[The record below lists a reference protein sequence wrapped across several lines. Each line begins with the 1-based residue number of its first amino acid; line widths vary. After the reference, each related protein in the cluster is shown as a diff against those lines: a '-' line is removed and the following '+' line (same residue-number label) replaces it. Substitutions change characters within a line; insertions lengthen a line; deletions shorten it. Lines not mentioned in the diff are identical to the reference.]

1 MSIKNILNKLD
12 VDALD
17 LLKGSG
23 TTFFIRIF
31 GIILLYV
38 FTLIITN
45 QFGADIY
52 GEFSFFILSL
62 KILSLLAMAG
72 MDTYLLRYISDDP
85 QQNKISN
92 FIGKGTI
99 AVLGNSLLL
108 IAVVYLL
115 TVNNFKTFFS
125 DYYYIFLV
133 LLCLFPFTILKMN
146 AQSYRALKN
155 TAMFSVLEFAGIPL
169 LSIIAFYVLKYSSGI
184 TDFTPVNAYILA
196 VLLMFFLSLFQWQF
210 KFGGALLSK
219 FWSHVKDIPK
229 TNKLAVPFLIA
240 GSSIFFGQWV
250 VALILK
256 YFSGN
261 ESLGNFEAALR
272 IGYLLMMPL
281 VAGTTI
287 AAPIFSRKYGQG
299 ETEGL
304 KRILKLTTNAIF
316 LITFPMLLIIFIFSD
331 QLMALYGNDFTQS
344 GDVLRIL
351 LIGLFFNALTGPISV
366 MLQMSEKQVLVQNV
380 FLATTI
386 INIILSFFL
395 IPKFGIV
402 GAAWCNVIYQ
412 ILVNGILLIY
422 LKRKFGYLSFGR

>member
-1 MSIKNILNKLD
+1 MSVKNILNKLD
-12 VDALD
+12 VDTLD

-31 GIILLYV
+31 GIILLYL

-45 QFGADIY
+45 QFGAEIY

-85 QQNKISN
+85 ERNKISN

-99 AVLGNSLLL
+99 AVLANSIIL
-108 IAVVYLL
+108 IAIVYLL

-125 DYYYIFLV
+125 DYYYIILV

-155 TAMFSVLEFAGIPL
+155 TGMFSVLEFAGVPL
-169 LSIIAFYVLKYSSGI
+169 LSIIAFYIIKYSSGI
-184 TDFTPVNAYILA
+184 NDFSPVNAYILA
-196 VLLMFFLSLFQWQF
+196 ILGMFFFSLFHWQF
-210 KFGGALLSK
+210 KFGRDLISK
-219 FWSHVKDIPK
+219 FWSHVKEIPS

-240 GSSIFFGQWV
+240 GSSIFFGQWI

-299 ETEGL
+299 QSEDL

-316 LITFPMLLIIFIFSD
+316 LITFPILLIIFIFSD
-331 QLMALYGNDFTQS
+331 QLMALYGNDFAQS

-380 FLATTI
+380 FLTTTVL
-386 INIILSFFL
+386 NIILSFFL
-395 IPKFGIV
+395 IPKFGII
-402 GAAWCNVIYQ
+402 GAAWSNVIYQ